1 MGYWSKIITE
11 DLSYKSEGAW
21 LKNEIQKQFCQ
32 FASHKDGAQ
41 NESIIMH
48 SYHWRP
54 PDDPIPQ
61 GSQLMSRAE
70 ALEKWNTLK
79 SMGWERCAGPLE
91 PSSQSRQHS
100 MRAGSSQQAQPFP
113 ASLHLITHISRL
125 RRRKKI
131 SQKSAEQVPY
141 RGSGPERHGMRVA

>member
-1 MGYWSKIITE
+1 MKENSGPRTKRDHSTTKFPNNILAFFSQNNRPALKLSSRYNNSGSSTTKSETRIGQSYWSKIITE

-32 FASHKDGAQ
+32 FATHKDGAQ

-70 ALEKWNTLK
+70 ALQKWNTLK
-79 SMGWERCAGPLE
+79 SMGWERCAGPL
-91 PSSQSRQHS
+91 R
-100 MRAGSSQQAQPFP
+100 
-113 ASLHLITHISRL
+113 
-125 RRRKKI
+125 
-131 SQKSAEQVPY
+131 
-141 RGSGPERHGMRVA
+141 